1 MLVLMCEAG
10 ESRYAIDCSCVEEV
24 VACVRLEAVAKA
36 ADWLAGMF
44 AYRGRAVAVVDLT
57 LLTSGRPSV
66 RRWNSRII
74 LARFELQGVPP
85 LLGLLAERVT
95 TAAIRLPADA
105 TPHEDAAPS
114 PWGRVLMDE
123 RGMYQLLD
131 PRLLFSQDRRRAL
144 QTILAG
150 SCT

>member
-1 MLVLMCEAG
+1 MLVLMSEAG

-24 VACVRLEAVAKA
+24 VACVQLEPVARA

-57 LLTSGRPSV
+57 LLTTDRRFV

-74 LARFELQGVPP
+74 LARFELTGVPP

-95 TAAIRLPADA
+95 TDEIELPADA
-105 TPHEDAAPS
+105 APREDAAPS
-114 PWGRVLMDE
+114 PWGRILMDD
-123 RGMYQLLD
+123 RGMYQLVD
-131 PRLLFSQDRRRAL
+131 PRLLFSQDRRQAL
-144 QTILAG
+144 QTVLAG
-150 SCT
+150 SCE